1 MSYVT
6 KTKTGYSLIISIVLI
21 AGVALLLAIATS
33 RGLQG
38 RFADNILINDF
49 DQTKA
54 LAESCAEHAL
64 LKRKINPDY
73 LGDEIITIGNQTCT
87 ILPFVVGSPIQIKTE
102 AVVDDATYR
111 LLIEVTIGDDL
122 FEIVSWQRVTDF

>member
-21 AGVALLLAIATS
+21 AGVALLLAIAPS

-54 LAESCAEHAL
+54 LAESCAENAL

-73 LGDEIITIGNQTCT
+73 LGDEIITIGDKTCA
-87 ILPFVVGSPIQIKTE
+87 ILPFVVADPVQIKTE
-102 AVVDDATYR
+102 AVVDNATYR
-111 LLIEVTIGDDL
+111 LLIEVAIGDDL
-122 FEIVSWQRVTDF
+122 FEIVSWQH